1 LREREKLKKKLWLC
15 SVLVFVII
23 LLSGCSVISQLTGK
37 TDLMLDYLEKT
48 DHITNEYIML
58 LNTEAMIED
67 PAELISFTEEEL
79 LPRMSRLMN
88 EARELI
94 KEYDEDELIELHGLL
109 ISSYDKL
116 IQGNEAWLAEDYD
129 TTEQLLTESDELYA
143 QYEEDLDQLASKW
156 GVEIEWEDVLDG
168 INE

>member
-1 LREREKLKKKLWLC
+1 M
-15 SVLVFVII
+15 
-23 LLSGCSVISQLTGK
+23 ISQLTGK

-67 PAELISFTEEEL
+67 EAELISFTEEEL
-79 LPRMSRLMN
+79 LPRMSRLLN
-88 EARELI
+88 EAREVI
-94 KEYDEDELIELHGLL
+94 KEYDEEELIELHDLL
-109 ISSYDKL
+109 INSYDKL
-116 IQGNEAWLAEDYD
+116 IQGNEAWLEEDYD

-143 QYEEDLDQLASKW
+143 QYEQDLDQLASKW
-156 GVEIEWEDVLDG
+156 GVEIEWEDVVDG

>member
-1 LREREKLKKKLWLC
+1 M
-15 SVLVFVII
+15 
-23 LLSGCSVISQLTGK
+23 ISQLTGK

-67 PAELISFTEEEL
+67 EAELVSFTEEEL
-79 LPRMSRLMN
+79 LPRMNKLLS
-88 EARELI
+88 EAREVI
-94 KEYDEDELIELHGLL
+94 KEYDEEELIELHGLL

-143 QYEEDLDQLASKW
+143 QYEQDLDQLASKW
-156 GVEIEWEDVLDG
+156 GVEIEWEDVVDG